1 MMRRKRKPQDEWVRK
16 GIGVYESADGRFRV
30 VSTHDQESCRDLWQ
44 LFSADNGAGWALQG
58 TRFLSKAAAQEAAEQ
73 PVSSD

>member
-16 GIGVYESADGRFRV
+16 GSGVYESADGRFRV
-30 VSTHDQESCRDLWQ
+30 VSTHDPQSCRELWQ
-44 LFSADNGAGWALQG
+44 LSRADSRAGWALQG
-58 TRFLSKAAAQEAAEQ
+58 TPFPSKTAAQEAAEQ